1 MIDVSVMSN
10 EELSKIITEAKA
22 ELEQREYIEQ
32 EQAWDRVRD
41 AIADYLDQY
50 ERIVITDSYDSLA
63 LEKGNIDSGELG
75 ICLFYFFRLQ

>member
-1 MIDVSVMSN
+1 MIDVSAMSN
-10 EELSKIITEAKA
+10 EELSKIIAEAKA
-22 ELEQREYIEQ
+22 ELEEREYVEK
-32 EQAWDRVRD
+32 ERAWDRVRD

-75 ICLFYFFRLQ
+75 IFKIFG

>member
-22 ELEQREYIEQ
+22 ELEQREYVEQ
-32 EQAWDRVRD
+32 ERAWDRVRD
-41 AIADYLDQY
+41 AIADYLDKY
-50 ERIVITDSYDSLA
+50 DRIVITDSYDSLA

-75 ICLFYFFRLQ
+75 IFKIFG

>member
-10 EELSKIITEAKA
+10 EELAKIITEAKA
-22 ELEQREYIEQ
+22 ELEQREYVEQ
-32 EQAWDRVRD
+32 ERAWDMVRY
-41 AIADYLDQY
+41 AIANYLDQY

-75 ICLFYFFRLQ
+75 IFKIFG

>member
-32 EQAWDRVRD
+32 ERAWDMVRY
-41 AIADYLDQY
+41 AIANYLDQY

-75 ICLFYFFRLQ
+75 IFKIFG

>member
-10 EELSKIITEAKA
+10 EELSKIIAEAKA

-32 EQAWDRVRD
+32 ERAWDRARD
-41 AIADYLDQY
+41 AITDYLDKY

-75 ICLFYFFRLQ
+75 IFKIFG

>member
-10 EELSKIITEAKA
+10 EELSKIIAEAKA
-22 ELEQREYIEQ
+22 ELEEREYVEK
-32 EQAWDRVRD
+32 ERAWDRVRD
-41 AIADYLDQY
+41 AITDYLDKY

-75 ICLFYFFRLQ
+75 IFKIFG

>member
-1 MIDVSVMSN
+1 MINVSAMSN
-10 EELSKIITEAKA
+10 EELSKIILEAKA
-22 ELEQREYIEQ
+22 ELEQREYIEK
-32 EQAWDRVRD
+32 ERAWDRVRD

-75 ICLFYFFRLQ
+75 IFKIFG

>member
-10 EELSKIITEAKA
+10 EELSKIIAEAKA
-22 ELEQREYIEQ
+22 ELEQREYVEQ
-32 EQAWDRVRD
+32 ERAWDRVRD

-63 LEKGNIDSGELG
+63 LEKGNIDSGEFG
-75 ICLFYFFRLQ
+75 IFKIFG

>member
-10 EELSKIITEAKA
+10 EELSKIILEAKA
-22 ELEQREYIEQ
+22 ELEQREYVEQ
-32 EQAWDRVRD
+32 ERAWDRVRD
-41 AIADYLDQY
+41 AIADYLGQY

-75 ICLFYFFRLQ
+75 IFKIFG

>member
-32 EQAWDRVRD
+32 ERAWGRVRD

-50 ERIVITDSYDSLA
+50 ERIVITDSYDSLT
-63 LEKGNIDSGELG
+63 LEKGNIDSGEFG
-75 ICLFYFFRLQ
+75 IFKIFG

>member
-1 MIDVSVMSN
+1 MIDVSAMSN

-22 ELEQREYIEQ
+22 ELEQREYVKK

-50 ERIVITDSYDSLA
+50 ERIEITDPYDSLI

-75 ICLFYFFRLQ
+75 IFKIFGY

>member
-22 ELEQREYIEQ
+22 ELEQREYVEQ
-32 EQAWDRVRD
+32 ERAWDRVRD
-41 AIADYLDQY
+41 AIAGYLDKY
-50 ERIVITDSYDSLA
+50 DRIVITDSYDSLA

-75 ICLFYFFRLQ
+75 IFKIFG

>member
-10 EELSKIITEAKA
+10 EELAKIITEAKA

-32 EQAWDRVRD
+32 ERAWDRVRD
-41 AIADYLDQY
+41 AIAGYLDQY

-75 ICLFYFFRLQ
+75 IFKIFG

>member
-10 EELSKIITEAKA
+10 EELSKVITEAKA
-22 ELEQREYIEQ
+22 ELEQREYIKQ
-32 EQAWDRVRD
+32 ERAWDRVRD
-41 AIADYLDQY
+41 AIADYLDRY

-75 ICLFYFFRLQ
+75 IFKIFG

>member
-10 EELSKIITEAKA
+10 EELSKIIAEAKA
-22 ELEQREYIEQ
+22 ELEEREYVEK
-32 EQAWDRVRD
+32 ERAWDRVRD

-63 LEKGNIDSGELG
+63 LEKGNIDGGELG
-75 ICLFYFFRLQ
+75 IFKIFG

>member
-1 MIDVSVMSN
+1 MIDISVMSN
-10 EELSKIITEAKA
+10 EELAKIITEAKA
-22 ELEQREYIEQ
+22 ELEQREYVKKER
-32 EQAWDRVRD
+32 AWDRVRD

-75 ICLFYFFRLQ
+75 IFKIFG

>member
-22 ELEQREYIEQ
+22 ELEQREYVEQ
-32 EQAWDRVRD
+32 ERAWDRVRN

-63 LEKGNIDSGELG
+63 LEKGNINSGELG
-75 ICLFYFFRLQ
+75 IFKIFG

>member
-22 ELEQREYIEQ
+22 ELEQREYVEK
-32 EQAWDRVRD
+32 ERAWDRVRD
-41 AIADYLDQY
+41 AIAQYLDQY

-63 LEKGNIDSGELG
+63 LEKGNIDSEELG
-75 ICLFYFFRLQ
+75 IFKIFG

>member
-10 EELSKIITEAKA
+10 EDLAKIITEAKA
-22 ELEQREYIEQ
+22 ELEQREYVEK
-32 EQAWDRVRD
+32 ERAWDRVRD

-75 ICLFYFFRLQ
+75 IFKIFG

>member
-1 MIDVSVMSN
+1 MIDVSAMSN

-32 EQAWDRVRD
+32 ERAWDRVRD

-50 ERIVITDSYDSLA
+50 ERIEITDPYDSLI

-75 ICLFYFFRLQ
+75 IFKIFG

>member
-1 MIDVSVMSN
+1 MIDISMMSN
-10 EELSKIITEAKA
+10 EELSKIIAEAKT
-22 ELEQREYIEQ
+22 ELEQREYVKQ
-32 EQAWDRVRD
+32 ERAWNRVRD

-75 ICLFYFFRLQ
+75 IFKIFG

>member
-32 EQAWDRVRD
+32 ERAWDRVRD
-41 AIADYLDQY
+41 AIADYLDRY

-75 ICLFYFFRLQ
+75 IFKIFG

>member
-1 MIDVSVMSN
+1 MIDVSAMSN
-10 EELSKIITEAKA
+10 EELSKIIAEAKA
-22 ELEQREYIEQ
+22 ELEQREYVEQ
-32 EQAWDRVRD
+32 ERAWDRVRD

-75 ICLFYFFRLQ
+75 IFKIFG

>member
-1 MIDVSVMSN
+1 MIDISMMSN
-10 EELSKIITEAKA
+10 EELSKIITEAKT
-22 ELEQREYIEQ
+22 ELEQREYVKQ
-32 EQAWDRVRD
+32 ERAWNRVRD

-75 ICLFYFFRLQ
+75 IFKIFG

>member
-10 EELSKIITEAKA
+10 EELSKIIAEAKA
-22 ELEQREYIEQ
+22 ELEQREYVEQ
-32 EQAWDRVRD
+32 ERAWDRVRD
-41 AIADYLDQY
+41 AIADYLNQY

-75 ICLFYFFRLQ
+75 IFKIFG